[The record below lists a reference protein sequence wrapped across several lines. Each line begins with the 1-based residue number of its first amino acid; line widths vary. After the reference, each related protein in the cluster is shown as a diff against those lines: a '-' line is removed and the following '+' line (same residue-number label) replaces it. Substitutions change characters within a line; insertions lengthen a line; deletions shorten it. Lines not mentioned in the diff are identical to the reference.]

1 MVHLFS
7 FYRLIAHQKE
17 IAHTSAVEWART
29 IHSYERTHTHTYV
42 LHIWNVPQIRMY
54 TQVVTLEIDWY
65 VPCDHYNSYGVFYFI
80 SSFCFAFRTIQIKTT
95 THTCCSISK
104 SFRPIKRKK
113 MGKKRNFSGWIS
125 NDLNEWLRRTAN
137 CFLFEWSIGHHDGWI
152 SCVFVCVMIAC
163 FLVFFLHLLQIRP
176 NLDWIFC
183 VFDTVWKHMF
193 SILIYDWVF

>member
-1 MVHLFS
+1 
-7 FYRLIAHQKE
+7 
-17 IAHTSAVEWART
+17 
-29 IHSYERTHTHTYV
+29 
-42 LHIWNVPQIRMY
+42 MY

-65 VPCDHYNSYGVFYFI
+65 VPCDHYNSYGVFYSI
-80 SSFCFAFRTIQIKTT
+80 SSFCFAFRTIQITNHD
-95 THTCCSISK
+95 THMLQYFEVISSNK
-104 SFRPIKRKK
+104 NKKK

-152 SCVFVCVMIAC
+152 SCVFVSVMIAC

>member
-1 MVHLFS
+1 MTVKAKATRSTRRRRRKIEMRNKLKRDSFVQQGIEVRYYYLDSHSHSHAQRHRQRQRRPPYVNVIIFFFVGITVCFSKWMVHLFS

-104 SFRPIKRKK
+104 SFRPIKIKK
-113 MGKKRNFSGWIS
+113 NWKKTKF
-125 NDLNEWLRRTAN
+125 
-137 CFLFEWSIGHHDGWI
+137 
-152 SCVFVCVMIAC
+152 
-163 FLVFFLHLLQIRP
+163 
-176 NLDWIFC
+176 
-183 VFDTVWKHMF
+183 
-193 SILIYDWVF
+193 